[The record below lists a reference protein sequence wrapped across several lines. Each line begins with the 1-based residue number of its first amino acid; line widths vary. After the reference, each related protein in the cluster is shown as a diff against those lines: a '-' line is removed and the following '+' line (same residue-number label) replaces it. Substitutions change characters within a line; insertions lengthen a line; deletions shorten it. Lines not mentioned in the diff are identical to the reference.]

1 MSLIEDLAK
10 AEDENTVR
18 RPCQMC
24 SAIDAEPDDVTRVA
38 LIRAAAGSIGRDKL
52 VLILRQHGLTVGRR
66 AIERH
71 RTEGH
76 LS

>member
-1 MSLIEDLAK
+1 MSLIEDLNK
-10 AEDENTVR
+10 AEQENTVM

-24 SAIDAEPDDVTRVA
+24 AAIEGVSDDVTRVA
-38 LIRAAAGSIGRDKL
+38 LTRAAAGTIGRDKL
-52 VLILRQHGLTVGRR
+52 VRILRQNGLPASRR